1 MGFLRKIKGD
11 VLSHLPILIYM
22 CAKGRNGEM
31 QLGKLSSKTKVFL
44 LIFGLFVILFL
55 VLTGKLLKKDVQF
68 GDKKPVAN
76 EELLILGTADSVE
89 NLEKNQVYT
98 DKGVYEF
105 EMEIDWT
112 PYLYQSVQAV
122 TEENKILHINNLLQR
137 EVKLENCLITE
148 NSTDQVVIFSE
159 GFRISLPCRNLTAS
173 FSDEIVDIYLING
186 SITKISTKKESIEGK
201 ILSIRADGIELEGYG
216 VVPLSEKF
224 RFYETY
230 EGYKEKSAY
239 GLIVGYEQA
248 KLIVAEGKICA
259 AVLAM
264 PMTLERIRVLLKTTD
279 FADILHQNVVLR
291 AHGNYE
297 VIYGDKKSV
306 LKDGEELKLTAFSEE
321 LSEERVI
328 FKPEGE
334 NSRMEIG
341 NVERD
346 YGTPVYAGNIEVLK
360 NSGGLMI
367 INDLNLETYLYS
379 VVPSEMPAS
388 YEMEALK
395 AQAVCARSYAYRQ
408 ILANGY
414 AAYGAHVDDSVSYQ
428 VYNNLTT
435 NDRVIQAVNETA
447 GKVLK
452 FGGEVAATYYFST
465 SCGYTTNETI
475 WKNGLE
481 ENSYISGK
489 LLNDSMEKLDLRE
502 EDSFRQF
509 ILNEEYET
517 YDSGE
522 SWYRWDMTVPAE
534 HISETICSIK
544 DVGNV
549 ENIEVTER
557 NEGGVVQKVLV
568 SGEDGEVELVYE
580 HAIRTALNGKGQTI
594 KRTYGKDATGGNM
607 LPSGFFVIDRVEEN
621 GELKAFRFRGGGFG
635 HGAGMSQNGANHMA
649 EAGKNYEEIL
659 GLFYEGTTLSEI

>member
-1 MGFLRKIKGD
+1 
-11 VLSHLPILIYM
+11 
-22 CAKGRNGEM
+22 M
-31 QLGKLSSKTKVFL
+31 QLGKLSRKAKLFL
-44 LIFGLFVILFL
+44 LIFGLLVILFL
-55 VLTGKLLKKDVQF
+55 VLTGKLMKKNMQF
-68 GDKKPVAN
+68 GEKKPVAN
-76 EELLILGTADSVE
+76 EELLILGTGDIIDG
-89 NLEKNQVYT
+89 LEKNQVYT
-98 DKGVYEF
+98 DKGIYLYEK
-105 EMEIDWT
+105 EIDWT
-112 PYLYQSVQAV
+112 PYLFQSVQAV
-122 TEENKILHINNLLQR
+122 TEENSILHINNLLQR
-137 EVKLENCLITE
+137 EVKLENCLLTANTTE
-148 NSTDQVVIFSE
+148 QVTIFSE
-159 GFRISLPCRNLTAS
+159 GYTINIPCRNLTAT
-173 FSDEIVDIYLING
+173 FSNEIVDIYLTNG

-201 ILSIRADGIELEGYG
+201 ILSIRAEGIELEGYG
-216 VVPLSEKF
+216 VIPLSEKF

-230 EGYKEKSAY
+230 GDYQEKSAY

-248 KLIVAEGKICA
+248 KLIVAEGEICA
-259 AVLAM
+259 AVLEA

-279 FADILHQNVVLR
+279 FADIIHQNAVLR
-291 AHGNYE
+291 AHGDYE

-334 NSRMEIG
+334 NSRMEIA
-341 NVERD
+341 NIERN
-346 YGTPVYAGNIEVLK
+346 YGTPVYAGNIEVVK
-360 NSGGLMI
+360 NSGGLVI

-388 YEMEALK
+388 YEIEALK

-408 ILANGY
+408 ILLNGY
-414 AAYGAHVDDSVSYQ
+414 ASYGAHVDDSVSYQ

-452 FGGEVAATYYFST
+452 FGDEVATTYYFST

-481 ENSYISGK
+481 DNSYISGK
-489 LLNDSMEKLDLRE
+489 LLNDSMEKLDLKD
-502 EDSFRQF
+502 EDNFRQF

-534 HISETICSIK
+534 HISDTICSMEDIGDIK
-544 DVGNV
+544 
-549 ENIEVTER
+549 NIEVTER

-568 SGEDGEVELVYE
+568 TGEDGEMELVYE
-580 HAIRTALNGKGQTI
+580 HAIRVALNGKGQTI
-594 KRTYGKDATGGNM
+594 RRTHGKDATGGDM
-607 LPSGFFVIDRVEEN
+607 LPSGFFVIDKVEEN
-621 GELKAFRFRGGGFG
+621 GELEAFRFRGGGFG

>member
-1 MGFLRKIKGD
+1 
-11 VLSHLPILIYM
+11 
-22 CAKGRNGEM
+22 M
-31 QLGKLSSKTKVFL
+31 QLKKLSEKQKIIL
-44 LIFGLFVILFL
+44 LIFGIAVLITL
-55 VLTGKLLKKDVQF
+55 VFTGKLFQKEEKFEDQF
-68 GDKKPVAN
+68 PVAN
-76 EELLILGTADSVE
+76 EELLILGICDSLE
-89 NLEKNQVYT
+89 NLGENQVYT
-98 DKGVYEF
+98 DKGIYIYEK
-105 EMEIDWT
+105 EMNWS

-122 TEENKILHINNLLQR
+122 TEENRILHINNLLQR

-148 NSTDQVVIFSE
+148 NSTNTVTIFSE
-159 GFRISLPCRNLTAS
+159 GFRINLPCKNLDTA
-173 FSDEIVDIYLING
+173 FSDEIADIYLTNG

-201 ILSIRADGIELEGYG
+201 ILSIRTDGIELERYG

-224 RFYETY
+224 RFYETFGTY
-230 EGYKEKSAY
+230 QEKSAY

-248 KLIVAEGKICA
+248 KLIVAEGEICA
-259 AVLAM
+259 AVLES
-264 PMTLERIRVLLKTTD
+264 PMTLEHIRVLLKTTD
-279 FADILHQNVVLR
+279 FAEVIHRNVLLR
-291 AHGNYE
+291 AHGEYE
-297 VIYGDKKSV
+297 VSYGDKKTV
-306 LKDGEELKLTAFSEE
+306 LADGEELTLTAFDDK

-328 FKPEGE
+328 FRPKSE
-334 NSRMEIG
+334 NSRMEIASI
-341 NVERD
+341 ERN
-346 YGTPVYAGNIEVLK
+346 YGTPVYAGNIEIMK
-360 NSGGLMI
+360 DNGGLVI

-388 YEMEALK
+388 YEIEALK

-408 ILANGY
+408 ILLNGY
-414 AAYGAHVDDSVSYQ
+414 ASYGAHVDDSVSYQ

-452 FGGEVAATYYFST
+452 FGDEVAATYYFST

-475 WKNGLE
+475 WKNGLI

-489 LLNDSMEKLDLRE
+489 LLNDSKQKLDLID

-522 SWYRWDMTVPAE
+522 SWYRWEMTVPVE
-534 HISETICSIK
+534 HISNTICSMEDIGRVKDIK
-544 DVGNV
+544 
-549 ENIEVTER
+549 VTER
-557 NEGGVVQKVLV
+557 NDGGVVHKVLV
-568 SGEDGEVELVYE
+568 KGEEGEMEISYE

-594 KRTYGKDATGGNM
+594 LRTHGKDAMGGNM
-607 LPSGFFVIDRVEEN
+607 LPSGFFVIDKIEED
-621 GELKAFRFRGGGFG
+621 GKLIAFRFRGGGFG

-659 GLFYEGTTLSEI
+659 GLFYEGTILSEI